1 MHKPG
6 KHILLLHRLKYLKT
20 LNFLELKSRFTVL
33 ISLAQQS
40 QLYAWNEVG
49 LIPCKAHAFPTSKT
63 AGTDMNTWD
72 DIAKT
77 QSCSSSR
84 KPSFY
89 SEHKMT
95 DFPAPGLH
103 PQDSMKGAISSAKCT
118 SSGAFNHKGALKL
131 SLQDRKFRK
140 TTLTREGSLS
150 TTSDSAPWIN

>member
-1 MHKPG
+1 
-6 KHILLLHRLKYLKT
+6 
-20 LNFLELKSRFTVL
+20 
-33 ISLAQQS
+33 
-40 QLYAWNEVG
+40 
-49 LIPCKAHAFPTSKT
+49 
-63 AGTDMNTWD
+63 MNTWD

-118 SSGAFNHKGALKL
+118 SSGAFNHKGPLKL